1 MVLTLAA
8 FRQEAQQ
15 TRFTEIDV
23 ERINVVEPG
32 GKLRMVISNR
42 PRSTGPI
49 YQGKPFGY
57 EGGTRPGI
65 IFFNDEGTENGGL
78 TFQGSRTPDG
88 KFSTGHHL
96 SFDQFDQDQVVV
108 LNYSDNDG
116 RRQVGLSFLDR
127 ADVNIFDVVAERDS
141 IMKLPDGPAKTAA
154 LERWRAPRD
163 GVPLAAQRVYVGRD
177 VRRAAVLRLSDPS
190 GRPRIQLMVDSLG
203 APSLEFLDQHG
214 KVVQQLPGD
223 VR

>member
-1 MVLTLAA
+1 MPHPVRREIRCVRARALISTPLLMVLTLAA

-65 IFFNDEGTENGGL
+65 IFFHDEGTENGGPTL
-78 TFQGSRTPDG
+78 P
-88 KFSTGHHL
+88 
-96 SFDQFDQDQVVV
+96 
-108 LNYSDNDG
+108 G
-116 RRQVGLSFLDR
+116 RR
-127 ADVNIFDVVAERDS
+127 A
-141 IMKLPDGPAKTAA
+141 
-154 LERWRAPRD
+154 
-163 GVPLAAQRVYVGRD
+163 
-177 VRRAAVLRLSDPS
+177 
-190 GRPRIQLMVDSLG
+190 
-203 APSLEFLDQHG
+203 
-214 KVVQQLPGD
+214 
-223 VR
+223 